1 MPFGYFKF
9 STMFK
14 DFCIWVF
21 CIYSSCACFAQ
32 SPFGRHEQE
41 VARDQLTIDISNKA
55 FRQDPEQLAAYESIY
70 MGFIEKNAIDDEGQ
84 FSSGGSSSD
93 SASTR
98 AYFMDYVSK
107 NRMQQ
112 LLTVARRCKNCR
124 GNAKIWVKTDPE
136 NPLSLSKVEVDCP
149 ECPSD
154 GRIPTEVTFTLVCS
168 SKAVPPLP
176 EKPRVIRQRL
186 LVEKANAGD
195 SFSQVD
201 YAVQL
206 EGGTKTIDQNVG
218 LARDYFVKAAV
229 QGNGHG
235 LDGAVRTIE
244 ASSLIVP
251 RKEDL
256 IFMLK
261 LVQAKLAQE
270 GSGKASYYVNA
281 NELGVSIPSGMSY
294 IDVKAAEILA
304 RTFRSYFLSKDLE
317 PRHFS
322 YDGALGLLRPIKKQ
336 MEKAPIVAARAKV
349 EYVLISQALTAPVE
363 SLDSD
368 RLSLIKEASVS
379 LDPTAFGI
387 LGDVSSAGINGP
399 KNSQAASIFYK
410 ISQRLTKDSLIDAR
424 LDALQSRYDRNTT
437 DEMVEEFEKTKVAG
451 RANINFIE
459 AMLKINAQKND
470 LQK

>member
-1 MPFGYFKF
+1 MLKGFRIIIFL
-9 STMFK
+9 
-14 DFCIWVF
+14 
-21 CIYSSCACFAQ
+21 IYGSCTCVAQ
-32 SPFGRHEQE
+32 SPFGRREQDI
-41 VARDQLTIDISNKA
+41 ARGQLTIDISTKA
-55 FRQDPEQLAAYESIY
+55 FRQDAEQLAVFESMY
-70 MGFIEKNAIDDEGQ
+70 NAFIEKNSIDDEGQ
-84 FSSGGSSSD
+84 FSSGGSTSD
-93 SASTR
+93 NASTR

-112 LLTVARRCKNCR
+112 LLTVARRCKNCL
-124 GNAKIWVKTDPE
+124 GNGKIWVKTDPKD
-136 NPLSLSKVEVDCP
+136 PLSLKKVEVDCP
-149 ECPSD
+149 ECPSG
-154 GRIPTEVTFTLVCS
+154 GRIPTEVTFTLFCS

-176 EKPRVIRQRL
+176 EKPRLVRQRL
-186 LVEKANAGD
+186 LVGKADAGD

-206 EGGTKTIDQNVG
+206 EKGTKTIDQNVG

-244 ASSLIVP
+244 ASSLVMP

-256 IFMLK
+256 LFMLK

-270 GSGKASYYVNA
+270 VSGQASYYVNA

-294 IDVKAAEILA
+294 IDVKSAEILA
-304 RTFRSYFLSKDLE
+304 RTFRSHYLSKNLE

-322 YDGALGLLRPIKKQ
+322 YEGSLGLIRPMKVQ

-349 EYVLISQALTAPVE
+349 EYVLISHALSSQVE
-363 SLDSD
+363 GIESD
-368 RLSLIKEASVS
+368 RLSLIKEAAVS

-387 LGDVSSAGINGP
+387 LGDISSASANGP
-399 KNSQAASIFYK
+399 KNPQAASIFYK
-410 ISQRLTKDSLIDAR
+410 ISRRLMKDSLVESR
-424 LDALQSRYDRNTT
+424 LDALEFRYDRKVT

-451 RANINFIE
+451 MANITFIE